1 MTDMTRAEQIRRILD
16 EWRTVS
22 EADRQRLVDALAD
35 CIKVPRFSRTNLSVI
50 LTDIISKR
58 GDME

>member
-1 MTDMTRAEQIRRILD
+1 MTSDEQIRRILD

-22 EADRQRLVDALAD
+22 ERDRQRLIDALEN
-35 CIKVPRFSRTNLSVI
+35 CVRWPHRPRVDVAVI

-58 GDME
+58 GDMT